1 MNGDTQIYDP
11 VQPAQ
16 QETPTQPVQDDY
28 DIHVK
33 TMDVGQY
40 NTINL
45 QAELAAGLREVL
57 GEEPKGDTAKATSDS
72 ITRSI
77 VAPMMDSDTESLD
90 YPEIAEV
97 SEDDLEPETEQIEG
111 SEVFFGETG
120 EIGDLSQVPEVETE
134 EILAGGTPHLLRN
147 RMLCRNYRK
156 QKWSR
161 KRLHRWNLPRSWRM
175 YWHRNRRTD
184 QPGNARGG
192 KH

>member
-1 MNGDTQIYDP
+1 MTGDTQIYDP

-97 SEDDLEPETEQIEG
+97 SEDDLEMCIRDRTLCASDPESSGGAGDPVPGMRSEG
-111 SEVFFGETG
+111 TCSQRRGTG
-120 EIGDLSQVPEVETE
+120 IQFSGSLPEMRRYGKCADCGPGFSC
-134 EILAGGTPHLLRN
+134 AG
-147 RMLCRNYRK
+147 
-156 QKWSR
+156 
-161 KRLHRWNLPRSWRM
+161 
-175 YWHRNRRTD
+175 
-184 QPGNARGG
+184 
-192 KH
+192 